1 MSESQI
7 NDAGSDVES
16 TSAVDKF
23 GHLLRFPE
31 EIQPVWIELTD
42 EQKERRK
49 VLPPIAIQLKCHRI
63 LFHAMPFHHIASH
76 RITSRRTTSNHTSW
90 CLVAR
95 LLASTFP
102 GSRKAETHSRNVVL
116 IDTSNVSFD
125 SGFC

>member
-49 VLPPIAIQLKCHRI
+49 VPPQSPSNSSVIA
-63 LFHAMPFHHIASH
+63 FYSMPFHSITSHRIASH
-76 RITSRRTTSNHTSW
+76 HVAPRQITHPGAW
-90 CLVAR
+90 
-95 LLASTFP
+95 LLAYWPQHFRAAGRHKPRAAMS
-102 GSRKAETHSRNVVL
+102 S
-116 IDTSNVSFD
+116 
-125 SGFC
+125 

>member
-31 EIQPVWIELTD
+31 EIQPVWVELTD

-49 VLPPIAIQLKCHRI
+49 VPPQSPSNSSAIA
-63 LFHAMPFHHIASH
+63 FHSIAFHS
-76 RITSRRTTSNHTSW
+76 ITSSHHVKSHI
-90 CLVAR
+90 LV
-95 LLASTFP
+95 P
-102 GSRKAETHSRNVVL
+102 GCSPSGLEHSRAA
-116 IDTSNVSFD
+116 
-125 SGFC
+125 GG